1 MDCEFV
7 PVYYIMQEP
16 GTPDPFDKGNAMQA
30 TLDARTIAA
39 QTLLEHRTLEYVKQ
53 ALRVTVNWDVDSV
66 GADRKL
72 SSVRFI
78 ADSLQRHLLRL
89 MELEES
95 GGYMQAVVDEKPHLA
110 DQIVRL
116 RADHEVFRR
125 EMETL
130 LPGFPDGESLAEAAL
145 PQTGEALVTFLD
157 KLDEHDRRETDLIQV
172 AFCEDDGGEG

>member
-1 MDCEFV
+1 M
-7 PVYYIMQEP
+7 P
-16 GTPDPFDKGNAMQA
+16 AA
-30 TLDARTIAA
+30 LDARTIAA
-39 QTLLEHRTLEYVKQ
+39 QTLMEHRTLEYVKQ
-53 ALRVTVNWDVDSV
+53 ALRVTLHWDLDSV

-78 ADSLQRHLLRL
+78 AESLQRHLARL

-116 RADHEVFRR
+116 RADHEAFRTVLDAL
-125 EMETL
+125 MPASFDGDGLADDALTPYGASL
-130 LPGFPDGESLAEAAL
+130 LK
-145 PQTGEALVTFLD
+145 FLD
-157 KLDEHDRRETDLIQV
+157 RLDEHDRRETNLIQI